1 MAYLAAALFF
11 TLALLA
17 AAVVL
22 HVTVRLY
29 WHDILAALRGELGRE
44 VRRPVQPAPAF
55 APRRHAAF

>member
-11 TLALLA
+11 TLSLLA

-29 WHDILAALRGELGRE
+29 WNDILAALRGELGRD
-44 VRRPVQPAPAF
+44 VRRPAPAPVYAR
-55 APRRHAAF
+55 RRHAAS